1 MKRLL
6 KICAHFFCGCFE
18 ILFFFILKRGV
29 SVLRVILTFDPKSL
43 TLDLSFGMGCARLVL
58 SAGDEMESQDPME
71 LDDERHHQIDELFPS
86 NE

>member
-1 MKRLL
+1 M
-6 KICAHFFCGCFE
+6 
-18 ILFFFILKRGV
+18 
-29 SVLRVILTFDPKSL
+29 RVILTFDPKSL